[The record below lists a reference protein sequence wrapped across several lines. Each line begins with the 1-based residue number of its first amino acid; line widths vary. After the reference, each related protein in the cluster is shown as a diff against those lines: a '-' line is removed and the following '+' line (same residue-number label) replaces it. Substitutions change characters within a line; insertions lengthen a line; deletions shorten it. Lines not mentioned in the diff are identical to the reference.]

1 VSATAPVERHAE
13 LNRVISRRMLLIFV
27 IGDVLGAGIYA
38 LVGEVAGEVGGAIW
52 SAFTLALILAIFTAF
67 AYAELVTKYPHAGG
81 AAVYVH
87 GAFGRPFVTFMV
99 AFAVMASGIT
109 SAATLSRAFAGDY
122 FGEFLDVPII
132 PVALLFIAFVALVN
146 FRGISES
153 VKLNVGLTTIEV
165 TGLAIIVLI
174 GVVALV
180 GGDGEP
186 GRNFEFSGDSSVPLV
201 ILGGAALSFYA
212 LIGFE
217 DSVNVAEETRDPARA
232 FPRAL
237 FGGLLVAGLI
247 YFLVT
252 FTASM
257 VVSTADLEGSDG
269 PLLEVVR
276 QGPVDIPTKL
286 FSGIALL
293 AVMNGALI
301 NMIMASRLLYGM
313 AKQGIVPGPFALVHS
328 RRLTPYIAIGFT
340 TLLAMALIVL
350 GDLSDLAATTVTL
363 LLLVF
368 IAVNVAVL
376 VLRSDRVDH
385 EHFVTPTVIPVLG
398 VAVCIGLLTQREGKI
413 FAYAGGLL
421 LIGLLFWVVNRVV
434 GERTGTL
441 DPAQLRGD

>member
-1 VSATAPVERHAE
+1 
-13 LNRVISRRMLLIFV
+13 M
-27 IGDVLGAGIYA
+27 
-38 LVGEVAGEVGGAIW
+38 
-52 SAFTLALILAIFTAF
+52 
-67 AYAELVTKYPHAGG
+67 
-81 AAVYVH
+81 
-87 GAFGRPFVTFMV
+87 
-99 AFAVMASGIT
+99 
-109 SAATLSRAFAGDY
+109 
-122 FGEFLDVPII
+122 
-132 PVALLFIAFVALVN
+132 FIAFVALVN

-153 VKLNVGLTTIEV
+153 VKLNVGLHDDR
-165 TGLAIIVLI
+165 GHGPGGSSCWI
-174 GVVALV
+174 GIVALF
-180 GGDGEP
+180 GGDGGIP
-186 GRNFEFSGDSSVPLV
+186 AATFEFSGDSSVPLV

-237 FGGLLVAGLI
+237 FGGLLIAGFI

-257 VVSTADLEGSDG
+257 IVPTADLEGSDG

-276 QGPVDIPTKL
+276 QGPIDIPTKV
-286 FSGIALL
+286 FSAIALL

-313 AKQGIVPGPFALVHS
+313 AKQGIVPGPFARVHPE
-328 RRLTPYIAIGFT
+328 RLTPYIAIVFT

-376 VLRSDRVDH
+376 VLRKDRVDH
-385 EHFVTPTVIPVLG
+385 AHFVAPTWIPFVG
-398 VAVCIGLLTQREGKI
+398 IAVCLGLLTQREGKI

-434 GERTGTL
+434 GDRTGTI
-441 DPAQLRGD
+441 DPTQLRGD

>member
-1 VSATAPVERHAE
+1 MAT
-13 LNRVISRRMLLIFV
+13 S
-27 IGDVLGAGIYA
+27 VL
-38 LVGEVAGEVGGAIW
+38 
-52 SAFTLALILAIFTAF
+52 
-67 AYAELVTKYPHAGG
+67 
-81 AAVYVH
+81 
-87 GAFGRPFVTFMV
+87 
-99 AFAVMASGIT
+99 
-109 SAATLSRAFAGDY
+109 
-122 FGEFLDVPII
+122 
-132 PVALLFIAFVALVN
+132 
-146 FRGISES
+146 SE
-153 VKLNVGLTTIEV
+153 
-165 TGLAIIVLI
+165 A
-174 GVVALV
+174 
-180 GGDGEP
+180 
-186 GRNFEFSGDSSVPLV
+186 R
-201 ILGGAALSFYA
+201 YA

-237 FGGLLVAGLI
+237 FGGLLIAGLI

-276 QGPVDIPTKL
+276 QGPLDIPTKL

-313 AKQGIVPGPFALVHS
+313 AKQGIVPGPFARVHS
-328 RRLTPYIAIGFT
+328 ERLTPYIAIVFT

-385 EHFVTPTVIPVLG
+385 EHFVAPTVIPVLG
-398 VAVCIGLLTQREGKI
+398 VVVCLGLLTQREGKI

-421 LIGLLFWVVNRVV
+421 VIGLLFWVVNRLI
-434 GERTGTL
+434 GERTGTI
-441 DPAQLRGD
+441 DPAKLRGD